1 MSSINLN
8 TRAYSMVAV
17 FSALMGVATFLPAGT
32 LRFWQ
37 GWVFLGVF
45 VLLTLAVTT
54 DLVLR
59 DPALLRRRMSSGPR
73 GEARPTQKLIQA
85 VAQLAWIGFFVLAGL
100 DHRRGW
106 SRMPAGCVLLGDL
119 LNAAGYLFV
128 WRVMRENS
136 FASATIEVEREQR
149 VISTGPYAVVRH
161 PMYAGALLMLLGT
174 PVALGSW
181 WGLLAWP
188 PMTGAIVWRLLD
200 EEKMLRKQLAGYAE
214 YAAKVRWRLVP
225 GIF

>member
-1 MSSINLN
+1 MSPMSL
-8 TRAYSMVAV
+8 TARAYAMVAV
-17 FSALMGVATFLPAGT
+17 FGALMALATFLPAGT

-45 VLLTLAVTT
+45 FALTLAVTT
-54 DLVLR
+54 DLVVR
-59 DPALLRRRMSSGPR
+59 DPALLRRRMSSGPA
-73 GEARPTQKLIQA
+73 GEARPSQKLIQA
-85 VAQLAWIGFFVLAGL
+85 VAQLAWLGFFVLAGL

-106 SRMPAGCVLLGDL
+106 SRMPVPWVLLGDL
-119 LNAAGYLFV
+119 LNAAGYVFV
-128 WRVMRENS
+128 WRVMRANS

-161 PMYAGALLMLLGT
+161 PMYSGALLMLLGT

-181 WGLLAWP
+181 WGLLAFP
-188 PMTGAIVWRLLD
+188 PMAGAIVLRLLD
-200 EEKMLRKQLAGYAE
+200 EERMLRGKLAGYEE
-214 YAAKVRWRLVP
+214 YTRKVRWRLVP